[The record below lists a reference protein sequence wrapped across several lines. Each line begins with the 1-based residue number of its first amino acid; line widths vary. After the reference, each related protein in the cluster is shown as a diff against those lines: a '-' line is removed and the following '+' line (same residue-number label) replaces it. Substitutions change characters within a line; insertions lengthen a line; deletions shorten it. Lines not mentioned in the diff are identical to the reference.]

1 MFQNKEVI
9 YNKIYK
15 QNYYII
21 MKIKHKVVKEFQY
34 LSPDKKI
41 FILKTGTI
49 LEEYNYKVKT
59 DIIPIDKDIIDNNP
73 EFFEIIDWKAEL
85 LTYIKAN
92 KLPTPAVLTKKLIP
106 FIDEMVLSSIQQNA
120 SSGPV
125 VDEALVREIERKE
138 IDLNSREKR
147 IKEKEDEI
155 EIRIKRVEKREGEYK
170 EDLKS
175 LDKKEDELRNK
186 SKEIIEKQLDLDDKI
201 QDLNEKER
209 NIDRSALESS
219 KEIDEKY
226 VKLQKK
232 IDSDLKILSEREKD
246 LETKSKSLSKKES
259 DLEKMEGEIQDKSRG
274 YESSL
279 EVFDEVD
286 EAIIDLNET
295 ADLLNDFNSKPFT
308 QEYLIYIHKELKNSI
323 SKIKEIIK
331 NAK

>member
-1 MFQNKEVI
+1 
-9 YNKIYK
+9 
-15 QNYYII
+15 

-41 FILKTGTI
+41 FILKAGTI
-49 LEEYNYKVKT
+49 LEEYNYKIKS

-106 FIDEMVLSSIQQNA
+106 FIDEMVLSSIQQNVPI
-120 SSGPV
+120 GNV
-125 VDEALVREIERKE
+125 VDESVVRELERKKQ
-138 IDLNSREKR
+138 DLNNRDKR

-155 EIRIKRVEKREGEYK
+155 EIRLKRVEKREGEYK

-175 LDKKEDELRNK
+175 LDKKEDDIRER
-186 SKEIIEKQLDLDDKI
+186 SKDLIEKGLDLDDKI

-226 VKLQKK
+226 VKLQEK
-232 IDSDLKILSEREKD
+232 IDKDLKALSEREKD
-246 LETKSKSLSKKES
+246 LESKLKVISKKEEDITKLEGDIFENAKS
-259 DLEKMEGEIQDKSRG
+259 YDLLKEEVKDLELDILHSFNVANSLNNNISEPPHVRIAEHNTKVNNLIDTMREL
-274 YESSL
+274 YEKVKKTSL
-279 EVFDEVD
+279 
-286 EAIIDLNET
+286 
-295 ADLLNDFNSKPFT
+295 
-308 QEYLIYIHKELKNSI
+308 
-323 SKIKEIIK
+323 
-331 NAK
+331 